1 MTGAGQGNNPARNG
15 PVALAIWRDAG
26 QACGVMTSPIPAIS
40 SLASGG
46 TPAAP
51 EAPSAHTVSAP
62 RSGSGSGPILG
73 PDLGP
78 DMIMGLAAGYHAGD
92 VRPFLASLR
101 TTGFTGRCV
110 LFTSPT
116 TRDTDRMAAMGA
128 DILPFE
134 RPPALAHLPYNALRY
149 FLYLDLLRQAPR
161 PYARILITDVRDVI
175 FQRDPFSFP
184 WADGLNVTLEDARM
198 TIGTCPYMTRW
209 VAGHLGEAAWRAL
222 AGQRISCSG
231 TTVGGHAAMLDY
243 LERLTG
249 LLLPF
254 SPAPPPPPP
263 SPSTPDGT
271 PPPPTGMAG
280 YDQGVH
286 NHLLHGGHL
295 PRVTTHDNTGPIL
308 TLGYKATPP
317 DIDARGDILNDAGLP
332 AVMVHQYDRMPEL
345 FRMVRARYA

>member
-1 MTGAGQGNNPARNG
+1 MT
-15 PVALAIWRDAG
+15 
-26 QACGVMTSPIPAIS
+26 
-40 SLASGG
+40 
-46 TPAAP
+46 TPLAP
-51 EAPSAHTVSAP
+51 EISHALPDAPSA
-62 RSGSGSGPILG
+62 GPEDAHDSTSESTLV
-73 PDLGP
+73 
-78 DMIMGLAAGYHAGD
+78 MGLAAGYHAGD

-101 TTGFTGRCV
+101 GTGFAGRCV
-110 LFTSPT
+110 LFASPT
-116 TRDTDRMAAMGA
+116 TRDTGRMADMGA

-161 PYARILITDVRDVI
+161 PYARVLITDVRDVI

-184 WADGLNVTLEDARM
+184 WAEGLNVTLEDARM

-209 VAGHLGEAAWRAL
+209 TTGHLGEAAWRAL

-254 SPAPPPPPP
+254 SPAPPPPAPP
-263 SPSTPDGT
+263 PASTSLSSGA
-271 PPPPTGMAG
+271 PPPPIGMAG

-295 PRVTTHDNTGPIL
+295 PKVTVHDNAGPIL
-308 TLGYKATPP
+308 TLGYKATQPAA
-317 DIDARGDILNDAGLP
+317 DAHGDILNDAGVP

-345 FRMVRARYA
+345 FRAVRARYA

>member
-1 MTGAGQGNNPARNG
+1 M
-15 PVALAIWRDAG
+15 
-26 QACGVMTSPIPAIS
+26 S
-40 SLASGG
+40 
-46 TPAAP
+46 PAAP
-51 EAPSAHTVSAP
+51 DGPTAASKDAPARIASAP
-62 RSGSGSGPILG
+62 RPDSGSGPDPTPDLG

-78 DMIMGLAAGYHAGD
+78 DLILGLAAGYHAGD

-116 TRDTDRMAAMGA
+116 TRDTDRMAAMGT

-175 FQRDPFSFP
+175 FQRNPFSFP

-198 TIGTCPYMTRW
+198 TIGACPYMTRW
-209 VAGHLGEAAWRAL
+209 VTGHMGEAAWRTL

-231 TTVGGHAAMLDY
+231 TTLGDHAAMQDY

-254 SPAPPPPPP
+254 SPAPPPLPP
-263 SPSTPDGT
+263 SDGT
-271 PPPPTGMAG
+271 PPPPAGMAG

-295 PRVTTHDNTGPIL
+295 PRVTVHDNAGPIL

-317 DIDARGDILNDAGLP
+317 AADTYGNILNDAGLP

-345 FRMVRARYA
+345 FRTVRARYV

>member
-1 MTGAGQGNNPARNG
+1 MT
-15 PVALAIWRDAG
+15 
-26 QACGVMTSPIPAIS
+26 
-40 SLASGG
+40 
-46 TPAAP
+46 TPLAP
-51 EAPSAHTVSAP
+51 EISHALPDAPSAGPEDAP
-62 RSGSGSGPILG
+62 TRDAAGPQPDSTPG
-73 PDLGP
+73 PTLV
-78 DMIMGLAAGYHAGD
+78 MGLAAGYHAGD

-101 TTGFTGRCV
+101 ATGFAGRCV
-110 LFTSPT
+110 LFASPT
-116 TRDTDRMAAMGA
+116 TRDTGRMADMGA
-128 DILPFE
+128 DVLPFE

-161 PYARILITDVRDVI
+161 PYARVLITDVRDVI

-184 WADGLNVTLEDARM
+184 WTEGLNVTLEDARM
-198 TIGTCPYMTRW
+198 TIGACPYMTRW
-209 VAGHLGEAAWRAL
+209 TTGHLGEAAWRAL
-222 AGQRISCSG
+222 AGRRISCSG

-254 SPAPPPPPP
+254 SPAPPPPV
-263 SPSTPDGT
+263 PDGT

-295 PRVTTHDNTGPIL
+295 PEVTVHDNAGPIL

-317 DIDARGDILNDAGLP
+317 AADAHGDILNDAGVP
-332 AVMVHQYDRMPEL
+332 AVMVHQYDRMPEV
-345 FRMVRARYA
+345 FRAVRARYA

>member
-1 MTGAGQGNNPARNG
+1 MTTPLAPQSSH
-15 PVALAIWRDAG
+15 ALPD
-26 QACGVMTSPIPAIS
+26 
-40 SLASGG
+40 
-46 TPAAP
+46 
-51 EAPSAHTVSAP
+51 APSAGPKDAP
-62 RSGSGSGPILG
+62 VRDATGPQPDFTAG
-73 PDLGP
+73 PTLV
-78 DMIMGLAAGYHAGD
+78 MGLAAGYHAGD

-101 TTGFTGRCV
+101 GTGFAGRCV
-110 LFTSPT
+110 LFASPT
-116 TRDTDRMAAMGA
+116 TRDTGRMADMGA
-128 DILPFE
+128 DVLPFE
-134 RPPALAHLPYNALRY
+134 RSPALAHLPYNALRY

-161 PYARILITDVRDVI
+161 PYARVLITDVRDVI

-198 TIGTCPYMTRW
+198 TIGACPYMTRW
-209 VAGHLGEAAWRAL
+209 TTGHLGEAAWRAL
-222 AGQRISCSG
+222 ANRRISCSG
-231 TTVGGHAAMLDY
+231 TTVGGHAAMTDY

-254 SPAPPPPPP
+254 SPAPPPPAPG
-263 SPSTPDGT
+263 GT

-295 PRVTTHDNTGPIL
+295 SRVTVHDNAGPIL

-317 DIDARGDILNDAGLP
+317 ATDAHGDILNDAGLP

-345 FRMVRARYA
+345 YRAVRARYA

>member
-1 MTGAGQGNNPARNG
+1 MT
-15 PVALAIWRDAG
+15 
-26 QACGVMTSPIPAIS
+26 
-40 SLASGG
+40 
-46 TPAAP
+46 TPLAP
-51 EAPSAHTVSAP
+51 EISHALPDAPSAGPEDAP
-62 RSGSGSGPILG
+62 ARDASSRNAPPHNAPGPL
-73 PDLGP
+73 PDGAPESTPESTLV
-78 DMIMGLAAGYHAGD
+78 MGLAAGYHAGD

-101 TTGFTGRCV
+101 GTGFAGRCV
-110 LFTSPT
+110 LFASPT
-116 TRDTDRMAAMGA
+116 TRDTGRMADMGA

-161 PYARILITDVRDVI
+161 PYARVLITDVRDVI

-184 WADGLNVTLEDARM
+184 WAEGLNVTLEDARM

-209 VAGHLGEAAWRAL
+209 TTGHLGEAAWRAL
-222 AGQRISCSG
+222 ADRRISCSG

-254 SPAPPPPPP
+254 SPAPPPPAPP
-263 SPSTPDGT
+263 APDGA

-286 NHLLHGGHL
+286 NHLLHGGL
-295 PRVTTHDNTGPIL
+295 LSKVTVHDNAGPIL
-308 TLGYKATPP
+308 TLGYKATQPAA
-317 DIDARGDILNDAGLP
+317 DAHGDILNDAGVP

-345 FRMVRARYA
+345 FRAVRARYA

>member
-1 MTGAGQGNNPARNG
+1 M
-15 PVALAIWRDAG
+15 VATPLAFWRGAG
-26 QACGVMTSPIPAIS
+26 QACGVTTSPAHMPPGPANPD
-40 SLASGG
+40 
-46 TPAAP
+46 T
-51 EAPSAHTVSAP
+51 T
-62 RSGSGSGPILG
+62 G
-73 PDLGP
+73 PDLVSP
-78 DMIMGLAAGYHAGD
+78 DLVMGLAAGYHAGD

-101 TTGFTGRCV
+101 ATGFTGRCV

-116 TRDTDRMAAMGA
+116 TRDTDRMADMGA

-161 PYARILITDVRDVI
+161 PYARVLITDVRDVI
-175 FQRDPFSFP
+175 FQHDPFSFP

-198 TIGTCPYMTRW
+198 TIDACPYMTRW
-209 VAGHLGEAAWRAL
+209 VTGHLGEAAWRAL
-222 AGQRISCSG
+222 AGRRISCSG
-231 TTVGGHAAMLDY
+231 TTVGGHAAMTDY

-254 SPAPPPPPP
+254 SP
-263 SPSTPDGT
+263 T
-271 PPPPTGMAG
+271 PPPPQTPRLPDGPPAPPIGMAG

-295 PRVTTHDNTGPIL
+295 PKVTVHDNAGPIL

-317 DIDARGDILNDAGLP
+317 PTDERGDILNDAGVP
-332 AVMVHQYDRMPEL
+332 AVLVHQYDRMPGL
-345 FRMVRARYA
+345 FRAVRARYA

>member
-1 MTGAGQGNNPARNG
+1 
-15 PVALAIWRDAG
+15 
-26 QACGVMTSPIPAIS
+26 
-40 SLASGG
+40 
-46 TPAAP
+46 
-51 EAPSAHTVSAP
+51 
-62 RSGSGSGPILG
+62 
-73 PDLGP
+73 
-78 DMIMGLAAGYHAGD
+78 MGLAAGYHAGD

-101 TTGFTGRCV
+101 ATGFAGRCV
-110 LFTSPT
+110 LFASPT
-116 TRDTDRMAAMGA
+116 TRDTGRMADMGA
-128 DILPFE
+128 DVLPFE

-161 PYARILITDVRDVI
+161 PYARVLITDVRDVI

-184 WADGLNVTLEDARM
+184 WTEGLNVTLEDARM
-198 TIGTCPYMTRW
+198 TIGACPYMTRW
-209 VAGHLGEAAWRAL
+209 TTGHLGEAAWRAL
-222 AGQRISCSG
+222 AGRRISCSG

-254 SPAPPPPPP
+254 SPAPPPPV
-263 SPSTPDGT
+263 PDGT

-295 PRVTTHDNTGPIL
+295 PEVTVHDNAGPIL

-317 DIDARGDILNDAGLP
+317 AADAHGDILNDAGVP
-332 AVMVHQYDRMPEL
+332 AVMVHQYDRMPEV
-345 FRMVRARYA
+345 FRAVRARYA

>member
-1 MTGAGQGNNPARNG
+1 MT
-15 PVALAIWRDAG
+15 
-26 QACGVMTSPIPAIS
+26 TSPTHAIP
-40 SLASGG
+40 
-46 TPAAP
+46 PAAQDC
-51 EAPSAHTVSAP
+51 P
-62 RSGSGSGPILG
+62 RPDSGPGSDHNLG
-73 PDLGP
+73 PDLVL
-78 DMIMGLAAGYHAGD
+78 GLAAGYHAGD

-101 TTGFTGRCV
+101 ATGFAGRCV

-116 TRDTDRMAAMGA
+116 TRDTDRMADMGA

-161 PYARILITDVRDVI
+161 PYARILVTDVRDVV

-209 VAGHLGEAAWRAL
+209 VIGHLGEAAWRAL
-222 AGQRISCSG
+222 AEKRISCSG
-231 TTVGGHAAMLDY
+231 TTVGNHAAMLDY

-263 SPSTPDGT
+263 PPTSSPGGT

-295 PRVTTHDNTGPIL
+295 SKVTVHDNAGPIL

-317 DIDARGDILNDAGLP
+317 ATDAHGDILNDAGLP
-332 AVMVHQYDRMPEL
+332 AVMVHQYDRMPDL
-345 FRMVRARYA
+345 FRTVRARYA

>member
-1 MTGAGQGNNPARNG
+1 MPPGAAPR
-15 PVALAIWRDAG
+15 
-26 QACGVMTSPIPAIS
+26 SPRSPDS
-40 SLASGG
+40 SRSG
-46 TPAAP
+46 PAAP
-51 EAPSAHTVSAP
+51 VPD
-62 RSGSGSGPILG
+62 G
-73 PDLGP
+73 PDLVSP
-78 DMIMGLAAGYHAGD
+78 DLVMGLAAGYHAGD

-101 TTGFTGRCV
+101 ATGFTGRCV

-116 TRDTDRMAAMGA
+116 TRDTDRMADMGA

-134 RPPALAHLPYNALRY
+134 RPPALAHLPCNALRY

-161 PYARILITDVRDVI
+161 PYARVLITDVRDVI
-175 FQRDPFSFP
+175 FQRAPFSFP

-198 TIGTCPYMTRW
+198 TIGACPYMTRW
-209 VAGHLGEAAWRAL
+209 VTGHLGEAAWRAL
-222 AGQRISCSG
+222 AGRRISCSG

-254 SPAPPPPPP
+254 SPAPPPPQPP
-263 SPSTPDGT
+263 RSPQSPGG
-271 PPPPTGMAG
+271 PPAPPIGMAG

-295 PRVTTHDNTGPIL
+295 PKVTEHDNAGPIL

-317 DIDARGDILNDAGLP
+317 ATDARGDILNDAGVP
-332 AVMVHQYDRMPEL
+332 AVLVHQYDRMPEL
-345 FRMVRARYA
+345 FRAVRARFA

>member
-1 MTGAGQGNNPARNG
+1 MSRPSARLHVPA
-15 PVALAIWRDAG
+15 PLAFWRGAG
-26 QACGVMTSPIPAIS
+26 QACGVTQPPTHELHRA
-40 SLASGG
+40 L
-46 TPAAP
+46 PDAP
-51 EAPSAHTVSAP
+51 T
-62 RSGSGSGPILG
+62 LG
-73 PDLGP
+73 PDL
-78 DMIMGLAAGYHAGD
+78 IMGLAAGYHAGD

-101 TTGFTGRCV
+101 CTGFTGRCV

-116 TRDTDRMAAMGA
+116 TRDTDRMADMGA

-149 FLYLDLLRQAPR
+149 FLYLDLLRQAQR
-161 PYARILITDVRDVI
+161 PYDRVLITDVRDVI

-209 VAGHLGEAAWRAL
+209 VTGHMGEAAWRAL
-222 AGQRISCSG
+222 ADKRISCSG
-231 TTVGGHAAMLDY
+231 TTVGDHAAMQDY

-254 SPAPPPPPP
+254 SPAPPPPDALP
-263 SPSTPDGT
+263 GA
-271 PPPPTGMAG
+271 PTGMAG

-295 PRVTTHDNTGPIL
+295 PKATVHDNAGPIL

-317 DIDARGDILNDAGLP
+317 VIDARGHILNDADLP

-345 FRMVRARYA
+345 FRTVRARYA

>member
-1 MTGAGQGNNPARNG
+1 MSHAAPDGRADAPEDAHAHDASPRTAPS
-15 PVALAIWRDAG
+15 RDAFG
-26 QACGVMTSPIPAIS
+26 PLPDSTPGPA
-40 SLASGG
+40 L
-46 TPAAP
+46 
-51 EAPSAHTVSAP
+51 V
-62 RSGSGSGPILG
+62 
-73 PDLGP
+73 
-78 DMIMGLAAGYHAGD
+78 MGLAAGYHAGD
-92 VRPFLASLR
+92 VRPFLTSLR
-101 TTGFTGRCV
+101 ATGFTGRCV
-110 LFTSPT
+110 LFASPT
-116 TRDTDRMAAMGA
+116 TRDTGRMADMGA

-161 PYARILITDVRDVI
+161 PYARVLISDVRDVI

-184 WADGLNVTLEDARM
+184 WTEGLNVTLEDARM

-209 VAGHLGEAAWRAL
+209 TTGHLGEAAWRAL

-231 TTVGGHAAMLDY
+231 TTVGDHAAMLDY

-254 SPAPPPPPP
+254 SPTPPPPAPAQSADGP
-263 SPSTPDGT
+263 SGT

-286 NHLLHGGHL
+286 NRLLHGGRL
-295 PRVTTHDNTGPIL
+295 PKVTLHDNAGPIL
-308 TLGYKATPP
+308 TLGYKETPP
-317 DIDARGDILNDAGLP
+317 ATDARGDILNDAGIP

-345 FRMVRARYA
+345 FRAVRARYA

>member
-1 MTGAGQGNNPARNG
+1 VTTSLIPKISHVSPDNRIAGPE
-15 PVALAIWRDAG
+15 DAHDS
-26 QACGVMTSPIPAIS
+26 TSES
-40 SLASGG
+40 TL
-46 TPAAP
+46 
-51 EAPSAHTVSAP
+51 V
-62 RSGSGSGPILG
+62 
-73 PDLGP
+73 
-78 DMIMGLAAGYHAGD
+78 MGLAAGYHAGD

-101 TTGFTGRCV
+101 GTGFAGRCV
-110 LFTSPT
+110 LFASPT
-116 TRDTDRMAAMGA
+116 TRDTGRMADMGA
-128 DILPFE
+128 DVLPFE

-161 PYARILITDVRDVI
+161 PYARVLITDVRDVI

-184 WADGLNVTLEDARM
+184 WAEGLNVTLEDARM

-209 VAGHLGEAAWRAL
+209 TTGHLGEAAWRAL

-254 SPAPPPPPP
+254 SPAPPPPAPP
-263 SPSTPDGT
+263 APPPASTSLSGGA
-271 PPPPTGMAG
+271 PPPPIGMAG

-295 PRVTTHDNTGPIL
+295 PEVTVHDNAGPIL
-308 TLGYKATPP
+308 TLGYKATQPAA
-317 DIDARGDILNDAGLP
+317 DAHGDILNDAGVP

-345 FRMVRARYA
+345 FRAVRARYA